1 MYVYVVCKC
10 IGFDLYGVKII
21 WMFDKMFLICVKCF
35 CYFEWMVMIIVGWVI
50 FVFLYI
56 FFKCIIFYF
65 KIKEIMVGC
74 LLVVVIDNGIGYVIR
89 FICFLFNSK

>member
-1 MYVYVVCKC
+1 MFMLFVNVLGLIC
-10 IGFDLYGVKII
+10 IGVKII
-21 WMFDKMFLICVKCF
+21 GMFDNMFWICVKCF

-50 FVFLYI
+50 FVFLKF

>member
-10 IGFDLYGVKII
+10 IGFDLYRVKII
-21 WMFDKMFLICVKCF
+21 VKCF

-50 FVFLYI
+50 FVFLKF